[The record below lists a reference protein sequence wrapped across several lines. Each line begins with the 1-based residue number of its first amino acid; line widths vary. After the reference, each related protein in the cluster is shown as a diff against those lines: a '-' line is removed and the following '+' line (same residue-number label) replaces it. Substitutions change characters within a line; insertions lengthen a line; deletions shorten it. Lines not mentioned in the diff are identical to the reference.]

1 VVLAFEDLHS
11 ADEGLLD
18 FVEHLLTWSAEHPI
32 SSAAALDPMFLE
44 PLDERAVH
52 ELLSGL
58 VAGQPRS
65 VGCRWLRAAPSA
77 QDVLDE
83 PRTDLIMR
91 APVLA
96 T

>member
-32 SSAAALDPMFLE
+32 SSSAALDPMFLE

-58 VAGQPRS
+58 VAGRPRS
-65 VGCRWLRAAPSA
+65 VGCRWLRAARA
-77 QDVLDE
+77 L
-83 PRTDLIMR
+83 RTFSTNPER
-91 APVLA
+91 F
-96 T
+96 